1 MSKRFILLTGVATM
15 LLVGGSFG
23 LFVIPGES
31 LSGWQIAQVAAP
43 PGQQQQQK
51 STPAPAPSGSPTTTA
66 PSTAQRAQAET
77 AGPGWALNCKSE
89 VDAKALDCTL
99 SQAVATQRRELLASV
114 TFVFPAA
121 PGKPTMNIQLPLGV
135 LLTEGASVRVDEN
148 APQKLAYKAC
158 DRSGCYLEA
167 PVSPELLTMLRRGK
181 QLSIEFKNLANNAI
195 TVPVSLDRF
204 GDAYGKIP
212 ST

>member
-1 MSKRFILLTGVATM
+1 MSKRFILLTGVAAM
-15 LLVGGSFG
+15 LLVGGFFG
-23 LFVIPGES
+23 VFVIPGES
-31 LSGWQIAQVAAP
+31 LSGWQIAQIAGP
-43 PGQQQQQK
+43 PGQQEKK
-51 STPAPAPSGSPTTTA
+51 STPAPAPAPSGSPSATTA
-66 PSTAQRAQAET
+66 QKAQTET

-99 SQAVATQRRELLASV
+99 SQAVATPRRELLASV

-135 LLTEGASVRVDEN
+135 LLTEGASVRVDDN
-148 APQKLAYKAC
+148 PPQKLAYKAC

-167 PVSPELLTMLRRGK
+167 PVTPDFLALLRRGK

-204 GDAYGKIP
+204 GNAYGKIP